1 MKVPGPGVYLKDELD
16 LGSLMKDVLG
26 LVSDGSCGACA
37 FFVGVVK
44 KRGRGPVDVEMLLME
59 SYREHADKALNRIC
73 EEVRAEYGLAFV
85 GVWHLVG
92 EFKLGEPV
100 VVVAAAGEGR
110 EEVFAGLR
118 RAVERYKREP
128 ALFKKEVYVD
138 GSSSW
143 IEGA

>member
-1 MKVPGPGVYLKDELD
+1 MKVPRTGVYLKDELE
-16 LGSLMKDVLG
+16 LGSLMNTVLR

-44 KRGRGPVDVEMLLME
+44 KRGRGPVEVETLMME

-73 EEVRAEYGLAFV
+73 EEVRAEYGLVFV
-85 GVWHLVG
+85 GVWHLIG
-92 EFKLGEPV
+92 EFRLGEPV
-100 VVVAAAGEGR
+100 VLVAAAGESR
-110 EEVFAGLR
+110 EEVFTGLR